1 MKRKAA
7 RNRSALGFVLIMAA
21 TALTFSGLAAR
32 ASTYVV
38 YIPLD
43 SPIYQELDTLNG
55 LGYLDTYMDEIKPIS
70 RVEAARL
77 VLEAQANLSDTAHPD
92 ALAIELI
99 RSLDAQLEDEI
110 SWLNANA
117 EDSQPTMIH
126 PLDRVEMSYIYSQG
140 QRRKWRTGAT
150 GIQAEEGT
158 PLLPN
163 NDGLP
168 TASGSNE
175 ILRLSGWAGFG
186 GFLTGYAQGAVAG
199 PFDRTLPSKARARLL
214 DAEAVLSIG
223 NLALSF
229 GQEQMWW
236 GVGHFGALSQGDN
249 APPFP
254 ALRFQDIHPSYL
266 PGFLRYLGPFRFQ
279 VFLGQLDGDRYFAHP
294 WIDGQIVAFKPLPDF
309 EFGFTHAIMFGGRFN
324 DMYSPSG
331 FFGRAIGLSTG
342 SQTLGNTNSRAGAF
356 LKFRFPSLR
365 NLEVY
370 QEMLGEDNR
379 SGPVGRLEPFKAVS
393 YLGGFYLPRL
403 TADGLTDLR
412 FEYAIL
418 EPNYSTH
425 DDSLYWTYDDM
436 LMGDPLGPNASRID
450 LQVGRWFDHLDK
462 LSLDLFYTEQAPAYG
477 GGPYPAEYYP
487 YLLGKERSFGGAIDL
502 LRLPQSFSIRQA
514 TGLASLRTRIA
525 AEYVNN
531 INYDRGGH
539 SMRLMISLTG
549 FFESGF
555 GSFIW
560 N

>member
-1 MKRKAA
+1 MRRKAA
-7 RNRSALGFVLIMAA
+7 SNRSALGFILLIAAA
-21 TALTFSGLAAR
+21 TLTFSGLAAH

-55 LGYLDTYMDEIKPIS
+55 LGYLDTYMDEIQPIS
-70 RVEAARL
+70 RIEAARL
-77 VLEAQANLSDTAHPD
+77 VLEAQANLSESAHPN

-99 RSLDAQLEDEI
+99 RNLNAQLEDEI
-110 SWLNANA
+110 GWLEANV

-140 QRRKWRTGAT
+140 QRRKWRTGAA

-163 NDGLP
+163 NDGLT

-175 ILRLSGWAGFG
+175 IVRVSGWAGLG
-186 GFLTGYAQGAVAG
+186 GFLTGYLQGAVAG
-199 PFDRTLPSKARARLL
+199 PFDRTLPGKARARLL
-214 DAEAVLSIG
+214 DAETVLSVG

-249 APPFP
+249 AAPFP
-254 ALRFQDIHPSYL
+254 ALRFQNIHPTYL
-266 PGFLRYLGPFRFQ
+266 PGFLRYLGPLRFQ
-279 VFLGQLDGDRYFAHP
+279 IFFGQLDADRYFAHP
-294 WIDGQIVAFKPLPDF
+294 WIDGQIIVFKPLPTF

-324 DMYSPSG
+324 DMYSTSG

-342 SQTLGNTNSRAGAF
+342 SQTLGNSNSRAGAF

-379 SGPVGRLEPFKAVS
+379 SGPIGRLEPFKAVS

-425 DDSLYWTYDDM
+425 NDSLYWTYDDK
-436 LMGDPLGPNASRID
+436 LMGYPLGPNASQLD

-462 LSLDLFYTEQAPAYG
+462 VSLDMFYTEQAPSYG
-477 GGPYPAEYYP
+477 GVPYPAQYYP
-487 YLLGKERSFGGAIDL
+487 YPLAKERSFGGAIDF

-514 TGLASLRTRIA
+514 TGLASLQARVA
-525 AEYVNN
+525 GEYVNN
-531 INYDRGGH
+531 IDYARGGH
-539 SMRLMISLTG
+539 SMRLMISLSG
-549 FFESGF
+549 FFKPGF
-555 GSFIW
+555 GSFLW